1 MSGFK
6 APTPDRFIIRTD
18 SGPDVAVDQ
27 NLRLARVEIV
37 DSKTGKVAGHMA
49 LYNHPKNVVIHVV
62 DRRRKAGDNVLAW
75 VFPHPLKVEDVMA
88 RAGGGRAIKE
98 LLQRCGYEH
107 PEVLIQAD
115 DIVVE

>member
-1 MSGFK
+1 MTASNSP
-6 APTPDRFIIRTD
+6 APAVFVIRTD
-18 SGPDVAVDQ
+18 VGPDVAVNPALQ
-27 NLRLARVEIV
+27 AGRVEIV

-75 VFPHPLKVEDVMA
+75 VFPHPMKVEDVLA